1 VDRIMEE
8 IWRIEVEK
16 GIEGKILP
24 QIVSL
29 FEHIHS
35 VSLVKD
41 EKLSKQVIDELSAR
55 LRGVLKNNLVCVES
69 FDGPDGENVK
79 IVVREKTWEVVD
91 RIMEEIWR
99 IEVEKGIEGKILPS
113 IEVSA

>member
-1 VDRIMEE
+1 M
-8 IWRIEVEK
+8 VE
-16 GIEGKILP
+16 
-24 QIVSL
+24 
-29 FEHIHS
+29 
-35 VSLVKD
+35 
-41 EKLSKQVIDELSAR
+41 
-55 LRGVLKNNLVCVES
+55 VLKIFFPEKEIELEDIIIELAHHLRQVLGRNLVCVES